1 MIRWGGHA
9 ERGLAT
15 VQSILGF
22 AMALVVLTFAANVVA
37 MHYTRGALRAAVV
50 AGVRAGALVGGTAE
64 VCEVRAEAV
73 LRGDSGLLRGPYGS
87 NALVECS
94 LVDERIEASGS
105 ATVSWWIDVL
115 PPMVLRVSAEAV
127 VEGLPSADPTDLP
140 PWNGWL
146 PSGS

>member
-1 MIRWGGHA
+1 MTRWGGHA

-64 VCEVRAEAV
+64 SCENRAESV

-87 NALVECS
+87 DARVECR
-94 LVDERIEASGS
+94 LVDERMEASGS
-105 ATVSWWIDVL
+105 VTVSWWIEVL
-115 PPMVLRVSAEAV
+115 PPIALRVSAEAV
-127 VEGLPSADPTDLP
+127 AEGLPTADPTDLP
-140 PWNGWL
+140 PSSGWL
-146 PSGS
+146 LSGS